1 MTYWTNF
8 AKNGN
13 PNQPGM
19 PTWSRFQPLDPQEME
34 LGERIGMRAVERRE
48 KYEALMIDQYRELG
62 NDPSVVRSMGL

>member
-1 MTYWTNF
+1 
-8 AKNGN
+8 
-13 PNQPGM
+13 M

>member
-1 MTYWTNF
+1 
-8 AKNGN
+8 
-13 PNQPGM
+13 
-19 PTWSRFQPLDPQEME
+19 ME